1 VVKHLP
7 ARPCL
12 ALPFTI
18 VTAPNRVR
26 LIAGEDFRYTL
37 DAHGLETWL
46 PDLLANLDGRLA
58 VEQLLAALPEERRT
72 AAQQLLSQMYGER
85 ILIDGPAPQA
95 HRPMAYRLCVEGQ
108 GDLLAGWNLA
118 PQMHPDAP
126 EVAVLCQDSLDYEEA
141 LRFNERALQSGK
153 PWLWVTSGPMNR
165 GYVSQAFLPD
175 AGPCLAC
182 LLGHF
187 QRLSPAV
194 ELYTDL
200 IDHVRQGKTVR
211 PLSFP
216 PYGIAILQ
224 QLLLWKVE
232 LLQLPEPPA
241 ALFQLHVLELAS
253 LEVTAHRVF
262 YDPECLACRGKR

>member
-1 VVKHLP
+1 MP

-37 DAHGLETWL
+37 DAQGLETWL
-46 PDLLANLDGRLA
+46 PDLLAKLDGRLT
-58 VEQLLAALPEERRT
+58 VEQLLRTLTEERRP
-72 AAQQLLSQMYGER
+72 AAEQLLGQMYGER
-85 ILIDGPAPQA
+85 IVIDGPAPAA
-95 HRPMAYRLCVEGQ
+95 HRPAAYRLRVEGQ
-108 GDLLAGWNLA
+108 GELMAGWKPV
-118 PQMHPDAP
+118 PQTELDAP
-126 EVAVLCQDSLDYEEA
+126 EVAVLCQDCLDYAEA
-141 LRFNERALQSGK
+141 LRFNERRLKSGK
-153 PWLWVTSGPMNR
+153 PWLWVSSGPMNR
-165 GYVSQAFLPD
+165 GYVSPVFLPD

-194 ELYTDL
+194 ELYTEL
-200 IDHVRQGKTVR
+200 IDHARQGKAVR
-211 PLSFP
+211 PVPFP

-262 YDPECLACRGKR
+262 YDPECPACRGKR